1 MSASTA
7 PAWAAIKDV
16 FDQCASEA
24 RTGQKGR
31 KDKPVP
37 LEIQSEEEFE
47 ALDREGGG
55 LVLFDALC
63 EWTFARGAQLG
74 IDHSWGPVDDD
85 TAYPCRGSHPGVAP
99 P

>member
-1 MSASTA
+1 MSTA

-24 RTGQKGR
+24 RTAQKGR

-47 ALDREGGG
+47 ALLGG
-55 LVLFDALC
+55 LLSSGLICASDAAVLERIWA
-63 EWTFARGAQLG
+63 EVVVQG
-74 IDHSWGPVDDD
+74 
-85 TAYPCRGSHPGVAP
+85 GSNWDGVKQSRVPA
-99 P
+99 